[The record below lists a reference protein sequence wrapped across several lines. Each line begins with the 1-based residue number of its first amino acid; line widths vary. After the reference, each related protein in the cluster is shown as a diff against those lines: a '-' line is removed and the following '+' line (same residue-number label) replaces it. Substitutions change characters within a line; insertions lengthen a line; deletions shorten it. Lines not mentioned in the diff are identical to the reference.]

1 MVNYSVKF
9 VPSQEVAATTLT
21 PAMTT
26 TTETQATRLTA
37 LRHKSGLSLH
47 QVAEKLSSLLSDKG
61 RSHATIQ
68 RYEKDNTI
76 RIKQPIL
83 SALAKIYRT
92 TPEYIELGVTDFQ
105 KPESSFRMLAPE
117 DLAYIELPFIETA
130 AYGTFGTNCQD
141 FRPEEFSTYSVLKIK
156 GIDYRNAVVMEI
168 KGNSMAP
175 RYPERS
181 RYVIR
186 SVTSGNWQYA
196 QGVHAISLRSAAF
209 IIKRITHNK
218 DGVLTLT
225 SDNGGAEMSV
235 ELGEI
240 LCMWKVGEAVY
251 MPAED

>member
-1 MVNYSVKF
+1 MSPNTK
-9 VPSQEVAATTLT
+9 QN
-21 PAMTT
+21 
-26 TTETQATRLTA
+26 QATRLA
-37 LRHKSGLSLH
+37 YLRASLGLT
-47 QVAEKLSSLLSDKG
+47 VREVGEAVG
-61 RSHATIQ
+61 RSSSRVTNWESDPNVKIK
-68 RYEKDNTI
+68 KDVL
-76 RIKQPIL
+76 IK
-83 SALAKIYRT
+83 LAKIYKV
-92 TPEYIELGVTDFQ
+92 TPEFILYGDAGAPTEHQELERAIATVRE
-105 KPESSFRMLAPE
+105 PRLESTVRILAPE

-156 GIDYRNAVVMEI
+156 GVDYRNALVMEI

-186 SVTSGNWQYA
+186 SVSSGNWQYA